1 LHSVSIELFYGYI
14 SADIFINYLQCSQI
28 IHAEE
33 QMFGLI
39 LVAAVKHFA
48 QLDLIVQQPPQNF
61 RAVVGII
68 LLQHLIALYELPNF
82 LVYFVYLLLR
92 ILK

>member
-1 LHSVSIELFYGYI
+1 
-14 SADIFINYLQCSQI
+14 
-28 IHAEE
+28 
-33 QMFGLI
+33 MFGLI

-48 QLDLIVQQPPQNF
+48 QLDLIVQQPPRNF

-92 ILK
+92 IFEINYCASIHSFILRNFLDIFA